1 MDLFLIAAS
10 DGGGR
15 RRDDPVDHRGD
26 LRHRRDRHLDPR
38 RGALRHR
45 PDHRRSVDRTWR
57 RQYLLLIGVT
67 REPSVTQL
75 ACVHASDCALA
86 RDPGDPRLLYE
97 GPGVDLLG
105 GACASRGGCEAFAR
119 GTSLIP
125 EHEEDR

>member
-26 LRHRRDRHLDPR
+26 LRHPRNRDLDPR

-67 REPSVTQL
+67 PFPAKEPG
-75 ACVHASDCALA
+75 
-86 RDPGDPRLLYE
+86 RRLSRC
-97 GPGVDLLG
+97 
-105 GACASRGGCEAFAR
+105 GAFRVNDWS
-119 GTSLIP
+119 SWSSN
-125 EHEEDR
+125 